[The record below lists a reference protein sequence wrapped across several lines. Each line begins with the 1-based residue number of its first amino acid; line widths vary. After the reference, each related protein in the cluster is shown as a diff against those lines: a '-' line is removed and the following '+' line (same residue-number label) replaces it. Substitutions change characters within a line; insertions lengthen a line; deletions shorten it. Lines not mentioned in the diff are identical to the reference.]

1 MTFRDVKLRS
11 YYQILQNIY
20 WDDEYRSDDQVKE
33 GAAVSWN
40 YFYAVREKRKLE
52 ELHSIETNV
61 QYYN

>member
-20 WDDEYRSDDQVKE
+20 WIDEYRSDDQVKE
-33 GAAVSWN
+33 GAAVSLN
-40 YFYAVREKRKLE
+40 YFYAVREKGNLE